1 MPTKAMLERTVSFA
15 KNLAARAI
23 PYAMPDLLLTPDG
36 SHMVER
42 LGHRT
47 YVGGNWDAVAD
58 GTLAFLVSQG
68 LRPDHVLLDIA
79 CGSLRLGSRA
89 IPYLNVG
96 NYLGLDKE
104 ASLIDAG
111 LENELDSKLV
121 ADRRPE
127 FVISESFE
135 FSRFS
140 RKPDFAA
147 AYSLFT
153 HLTPDAIDLCLQ
165 NLAPAINPETTL
177 FVTFQK
183 RNPFWRNPTRSNSF
197 ASFRYSTSEMLEFGR
212 RNGFVGEY
220 LGAWMPEAVQKV
232 VRYRLA

>member
-1 MPTKAMLERTVSFA
+1 
-15 KNLAARAI
+15 
-23 PYAMPDLLLTPDG
+23 
-36 SHMVER
+36 MVER
-42 LGHRT
+42 LGHRR

-89 IPYLNVG
+89 IPYLNAG

-111 LENELDSKLV
+111 LVNELDSKLV

-153 HLTPDAIDLCLQ
+153 HLTPDAIDLCLK
-165 NLAPAINPETTL
+165 NLAPAIKPETTL

-183 RNPFWRNPTRSNSF
+183 RNPLWRNPTRSNSF

-220 LGAWMPEAVQKV
+220 LGGWMPEAVQKV